1 MLTIGFIAVLFAL
14 LALVGVFALMA
25 KDQKRRG
32 QSGSQDT
39 AGSGTAGSGKQGRA
53 SGLD

>member
-1 MLTIGFIAVLFAL
+1 MLTVAFVAIIFVL

-32 QSGSQDT
+32 QSGSP
-39 AGSGTAGSGKQGRA
+39 STAGSGKQGRA
-53 SGLD
+53 PGLD

>member
-1 MLTIGFIAVLFAL
+1 MLTVGFLAIIFVL

-25 KDQKRRG
+25 KDQKRKG
-32 QSGSQDT
+32 QSGTPTSG
-39 AGSGTAGSGKQGRA
+39 GSVNQGRA

>member
-1 MLTIGFIAVLFAL
+1 MLTIGFIAVVFAL

-25 KDQKRRG
+25 KDQNRRG

-39 AGSGTAGSGKQGRA
+39 AGSGKQGRA